1 MISERRYRDAETFE
15 HFLARVEKNAD
26 LWRGV
31 YQRGRIPEE
40 MLARL
45 ASLPG
50 FYHLLVL
57 SEDWCGDAVNIVPI
71 VARLAEAAPNMDMRL
86 LARDEN
92 LDLMDAHLTG
102 TSRSIPVVILLDD
115 EFRECGWWGP
125 RPRALQAWVLG
136 EGQLMEKTDRYR
148 EVRRWYATDKGVSTL
163 DEIVGFLETCA
174 ARRPEGAGGG
184 RTKAAP

>member
-1 MISERRYRDAETFE
+1 MVTEKRYREAETFE
-15 HFLARVEKNAD
+15 HFLARVDKNAE

-31 YQRGRIPEE
+31 YQRARVPEE
-40 MLARL
+40 TLARI

-50 FYHLLVL
+50 FWHLLVL

-71 VARLAEAAPNMDMRL
+71 VARMAEAAPNMDMRL

-92 LDLMDAHLTG
+92 LDVMDAHLTG

-115 EFRECGWWGP
+115 AFHECGWWGP

-136 EGQLMEKTDRYR
+136 EGQLLEKTDRYR
-148 EVRRWYATDKGVSTL
+148 EVRRWYAVDKGASTL

-174 ARRPEGAGGG
+174 GG
-184 RTKAAP
+184 RSTGSP

>member
-1 MISERRYRDAETFE
+1 MVTEKRYREAETFE
-15 HFLARVEKNAD
+15 HFLSRVAKNAE

-40 MLARL
+40 TLARV
-45 ASLPG
+45 AS
-50 FYHLLVL
+50 FRRFWHLLVL

-71 VARLAEAAPNMDMRL
+71 VARLAEAAPNLDMRL

-115 EFRECGWWGP
+115 AFRECGWWGP
-125 RPRALQAWVLG
+125 RPRELQAWVLG
-136 EGQLMEKTDRYR
+136 DGQLLEKTERYR

-163 DEIVGFLETCA
+163 NEILGFLETCA
-174 ARRPEGAGGG
+174 TSGSTGSR
-184 RTKAAP
+184 